1 MPSNKSKKL
10 KLILAAGKYLGLFS
24 LASLLTRKRLRIVCY
39 HGTAIAN
46 EADFRPDLFI
56 AAATFEQPLQYIVR
70 KGFIVLS
77 LEAAVAR
84 LHAGT
89 LPPNALVMTIDD
101 GCYSTYKETMPL
113 LKH

>member
-46 EADFRPDLFI
+46 EADFRSDLFI
-56 AAATFEQPLQYIVR
+56 AAATFEQRLQYIVR
-70 KGFIVLS
+70 TAFVVLS
-77 LEAAVAR
+77 LEKAVKR
-84 LHAGT
+84 QQSGRV
-89 LPPNALVMTIDD
+89 PPNALAITIDA
-101 GCYSTYKETMPL
+101 
-113 LKH
+113 